1 MMRQPLKTNPRRAA
15 VVKTIARPAPVGGWD
30 AESALASMPKDRA
43 VDLYN
48 WFPRPDSIEVRRGQR
63 LWAGGIGTSSSSVES
78 LMVYNGL
85 TSSKMFAAIATDIY
99 DASANGTASSAVTS
113 LNSGRWQH
121 VNFANSGAN
130 YLLCVNGA
138 DSLRAYNGTAWS
150 TPSIT
155 GIASSDAIHINVHKR
170 RVWLTLNQT
179 TKAAYLA
186 TDAIAG
192 AATVF
197 DFGQVFSDGGYL
209 MATATWTRDG
219 GAGSDDV
226 LVAIS
231 SRGQA
236 ALYSGT
242 DPDSAL
248 TWDLVGVF
256 NVGAPI
262 GRRCFV
268 KWGADLILLTVDG
281 AFAMSQILSVD
292 ASSRERVALSK
303 RITNAFAAAAR
314 SYASNFGW
322 EPIVYPRGTRLI
334 VNVPLV
340 ENADVEQ
347 YVMNTIT
354 GAWCRFGEHHANCWA
369 VFNDLLY
376 YGANDGTVR
385 QADYGAED
393 ADGESVT
400 EITATGQSAYDSHG
414 SPGMTKRFVLAEPL
428 VTAESTNRPSVG
440 ISVDFRETYTVTNAP
455 ASETLSATWD
465 GGFNWDGGAYWAGD
479 DVAQVNDWLSTT
491 ALGKFASLKFRATTG
506 TTIDLSIVTR
516 DQIGIVG
523 RDGNDIGQR
532 VSSSGSDEVMR
543 INGFVL
549 LAEPGGYL

>member
-1 MMRQPLKTNPRRAA
+1 MMRQPLKANARRAA

-43 VDLYN
+43 VSLLN

-63 LWAGGIGTSSSSVES
+63 VWATGVGTSSDSVES

-85 TSSKMFAAIATDIY
+85 TANKMFAAISDTIY
-99 DASANGTASSAVTS
+99 DASSNAAASSAVTS
-113 LNSGRWQH
+113 LNNGRWQH

-138 DSLRAYNGTAWS
+138 DALRAYNGTTWS
-150 TPSIT
+150 TPTIT
-155 GIASSDAIHINVHKR
+155 GISSSDAIHINVHKR

-186 TDAIAG
+186 TDSIAG
-192 AATVF
+192 AATTF

-268 KWGADLILLTVDG
+268 KWGADLVLLTVEG

-292 ASSRERVALSK
+292 ASSRDRVALSR
-303 RITNAFAAAAR
+303 RITNAFATAAR
-314 SYASNFGW
+314 SYGSNYGW

-334 VNVPLV
+334 VNVPIT
-340 ENADVEQ
+340 ENEDAEQ
-347 YVMNTIT
+347 YIMNTLT
-354 GAWCRFGEHHANCWA
+354 GAWCKFDNHHANCWA
-369 VFNDLLY
+369 VFNDALY
-376 YGANDGTVR
+376 YGTNEGTVR
-385 QADYGAED
+385 QADYGAVD
-393 ADGESVT
+393 VDT
-400 EITATGQSAYDSHG
+400 EIVATGQSAYDSHG
-414 SPGMTKRFVLAEPL
+414 APGMTKRFVLAEPL

-440 ISVDFRETYTVTNAP
+440 ISVDFQETYTLTNAP
-455 ASETLSATWD
+455 ASETTGATWD
-465 GGFNWDGGAYWAGD
+465 DGFEWDNGAFWEGS
-479 DVAQVNDWLSTT
+479 DVTQVNDWLSTT
-491 ALGKFASLKFRATTG
+491 ALGKFASLKFRARTG
-506 TTIDLSIVTR
+506 TGASSN
-516 DQIGIVG
+516 
-523 RDGNDIGQR
+523 DGN
-532 VSSSGSDEVMR
+532 DEVMR